1 MPQLENIEVVLFHC
15 NIASNKYQPDSWVLS
30 TFVPNKSLGELL
42 NSSPMNHIYTETF
55 CSAFSKFKV
64 WFTDQNSVPLE
75 IEDRVNL
82 TLVIIDKVYYEILN

>member
-1 MPQLENIEVVLFHC
+1 
-15 NIASNKYQPDSWVLS
+15 
-30 TFVPNKSLGELL
+30 
-42 NSSPMNHIYTETF
+42 MNHIYTETF